1 MKSIQNK
8 LLLIALIFHASSIS
22 VFSQTDNNNS
32 NSIIL
37 NIRGIESNKGV
48 IRVFLFNSEETFLKE
63 TYKVLVVDIKDKDS
77 VIINFDSIPTGT
89 YAINVYHD
97 KNNNKELD
105 TNFFRIPKE
114 PYGFSNN
121 IRGSMGPPKFQ
132 DVKFMVEKTN
142 VSLTTFIK

>member
-37 NIRGIESNKGV
+37 NIKGIEINKGV

-63 TYKVLVVDIKDKDS
+63 TYNVLVVDIKDKDS
-77 VIINFDSIPTGT
+77 VIISFDSIPTGT
-89 YAINVYHD
+89 YAINVYQD
-97 KNNNKELD
+97 KNSNKELD
-105 TNFFRIPKE
+105 MNFFRIPKE

-121 IRGSMGPPKFQ
+121 IRGSYGATKISRC
-132 DVKFMVEKTN
+132 E
-142 VSLTTFIK
+142 IYG